1 MDKTEL
7 FKKFEQFKVIPVVK
21 IDDANDAGPLA
32 EAFVKGGLPCA
43 EITFR
48 TPAAAE
54 AIKKMASRKDMLV
67 GAGTVLSVDT
77 VKKALDSG
85 AVFIVAPGFNPRVVD
100 YCVKSSIPV
109 TPGVVTPSEIEA
121 AMDFGLDVLKFF
133 PAEAM
138 GGLKTLTAIS
148 APYGKVRFVP
158 TGGIDE
164 KNLAAYLGFAKTL
177 CCGGTWIAKADLINE
192 KKFDQIADITKRAVE
207 IAKTVVIKK

>member
-1 MDKTEL
+1 MDKNEL
-7 FKKFEQFKVIPVVK
+7 FKKFEQMKVIPVVK
-21 IDDANDAGPLA
+21 IDDANDAPPLA
-32 EAFVKGGLPCA
+32 DAFVKGGLPCA

-48 TPAAAE
+48 TAAAAD
-54 AIKKMASRKDMLV
+54 AIKKMASRGDMLV

-77 VKKALDSG
+77 VKKAMDCG
-85 AVFIVAPGFNPRVVD
+85 ATFIVSPGFNPRVVD
-100 YCVKSSIPV
+100 YCVKSNIPV

-177 CCGGTWIAKADLINE
+177 CCGGTWIAKADLINT
-192 KKFDQIADITKRAVE
+192 KAFDKITDITKRAVE
-207 IAKTVVIKK
+207 IAKTAVVKK

>member
-7 FKKFEQFKVIPVVK
+7 FRKFEQMKVIPVVK
-21 IDDANDAGPLA
+21 IDDANDAPPLA
-32 EAFVKGGLPCA
+32 DAFVKGGLPCA

-48 TPAAAE
+48 TAAAAD
-54 AIKKMASRKDMLV
+54 AIKKMASRGDMLV

-77 VKKALDSG
+77 VKKAMDCG
-85 AVFIVAPGFNPRVVD
+85 ATFIVSPGFNPRVVD
-100 YCVKSSIPV
+100 YCVKSNIPV
-109 TPGVVTPSEIEA
+109 TPGVATPSEIEA

-138 GGLKTLTAIS
+138 GGLKMLTAIS

-177 CCGGTWIAKADLINE
+177 CCGGTWIAKADLINT
-192 KKFDQIADITKRAVE
+192 KAFDKITDITKRAVE
-207 IAKTVVIKK
+207 IAKTASAKK

>member
-1 MDKTEL
+1 MGKNEL
-7 FKKFEQFKVIPVVK
+7 FKRFEQMKVIPVVK
-21 IDDANDAGPLA
+21 IDDANDALPLA
-32 EAFVKGGLPCA
+32 DAFVKGGLPCA

-48 TPAAAE
+48 TAAAAD
-54 AIKKMASRKDMLV
+54 AIKKMASRGDMLV

-77 VKKALDSG
+77 VKKAMDCG
-85 AVFIVAPGFNPRVVD
+85 ATFIVSPGFNPRVVD
-100 YCVKSSIPV
+100 YCVKSNIPV
-109 TPGVVTPSEIEA
+109 TPGVATPSEIEA

-138 GGLKTLTAIS
+138 GGLKMLTAIS

-177 CCGGTWIAKADLINE
+177 CCGGTWIAKADLINI
-192 KKFDQIADITKRAVE
+192 KAFDKITDITKRAVE
-207 IAKTVVIKK
+207 IAKTAGVKK